1 MFDLFLF
8 HVFYVTVTLNS
19 TVPCFF
25 NYTAGADL
33 WQNCGMGNDYLVTAM
48 LPFQWVTGGWFSM
61 IMVSV
66 FVLMTYIKYQKVV
79 YPMIIGTLFLP
90 VSYFL
95 FPTQFLS
102 FAFLM
107 AGCGIALIIGY
118 VYISQTNET

>member
-1 MFDLFLF
+1 MLENLLPIILFQII
-8 HVFYVTVTLNS
+8 HVNNTQVCFLNMS
-19 TVPCFF
+19 
-25 NYTAGADL
+25 AGADL
-33 WQNCGMGNDYLVTAM
+33 WQNCGMGNDYLTTAM

-79 YPMIIGTLFLP
+79 YPMIIGTIFLP
-90 VSYFL
+90 ISYFM

-107 AGCGIALIIGY
+107 VGCGIALLIGFI
-118 VYISQTNET
+118 YISATNES

>member
-1 MFDLFLF
+1 
-8 HVFYVTVTLNS
+8 
-19 TVPCFF
+19 
-25 NYTAGADL
+25 
-33 WQNCGMGNDYLVTAM
+33 MGNDYLTTAM

-79 YPMIIGTLFLP
+79 YPMIIGTVFLP
-90 VSYFL
+90 ISYFM

-107 AGCGIALIIGY
+107 VGCGMALLIGY
-118 VYISQTNET
+118 IYISATNES

>member
-1 MFDLFLF
+1 MLENLLPLI
-8 HVFYVTVTLNS
+8 FYQIITVNS
-19 TVPCFF
+19 TNVCFL
-25 NYTAGADL
+25 NYSAGADM

-79 YPMIIGTLFLP
+79 YPMIIGTIFLP
-90 VSYFL
+90 ISYFM

-107 AGCGIALIIGY
+107 VGCGIALLIGFI
-118 VYISQTNET
+118 YISATNES

>member
-1 MFDLFLF
+1 MLENLLPIILFQII
-8 HVFYVTVTLNS
+8 HVNTTSVCFLNYS
-19 TVPCFF
+19 
-25 NYTAGADL
+25 AGADM
-33 WQNCGMGNDYLVTAM
+33 WQNCGMGNDYLTTAM

-90 VSYFL
+90 VSFFL

-118 VYISQTNET
+118 IYISQTNET

>member
-1 MFDLFLF
+1 
-8 HVFYVTVTLNS
+8 
-19 TVPCFF
+19 
-25 NYTAGADL
+25 
-33 WQNCGMGNDYLVTAM
+33 MGNDYLVTAM

-79 YPMIIGTLFLP
+79 YPMIIGTVFLP
-90 VSYFL
+90 ISYFM

-107 AGCGIALIIGY
+107 VGCGMALLIGY
-118 VYISQTNET
+118 IYISATNES

>member
-1 MFDLFLF
+1 MLENLLPIILFQII
-8 HVFYVTVTLNS
+8 HVNS
-19 TVPCFF
+19 TSVCFL
-25 NYTAGADL
+25 NYSAGADM
-33 WQNCGMGNDYLVTAM
+33 WQNCGMGNDYLTTAM

-79 YPMIIGTLFLP
+79 YPMIIGTIFLP
-90 VSYFL
+90 ISYFM

-107 AGCGIALIIGY
+107 VGCGIALLIGFI
-118 VYISQTNET
+118 YISATNES

>member
-1 MFDLFLF
+1 MLENFLSIIL
-8 HVFYVTVTLNS
+8 YQIITVNNTQVCFLNYS
-19 TVPCFF
+19 
-25 NYTAGADL
+25 AGADM
-33 WQNCGMGNDYLVTAM
+33 WQNCGMGSDYLTTAM

-79 YPMIIGTLFLP
+79 YPMIIGTIFLP
-90 VSYFL
+90 ISYFM

-107 AGCGIALIIGY
+107 VGCGLALLIGFI
-118 VYISQTNET
+118 YISATNES

>member
-1 MFDLFLF
+1 M
-8 HVFYVTVTLNS
+8 
-19 TVPCFF
+19 
-25 NYTAGADL
+25 
-33 WQNCGMGNDYLVTAM
+33 WQNCGMGNDYLTTAM

-79 YPMIIGTLFLP
+79 YPMIIGTIFLP
-90 VSYFL
+90 VSYFM

-107 AGCGIALIIGY
+107 VGIGLALLIGY
-118 VYISQTNET
+118 IYISATNES

>member
-1 MFDLFLF
+1 MLEPFLSIVLFQII
-8 HVFYVTVTLNS
+8 HVNTTNV
-19 TVPCFF
+19 CFF
-25 NYTAGADL
+25 NYSAGADM

-79 YPMIIGTLFLP
+79 YPMIIGTVFLP
-90 VSYFL
+90 ISYFM

-107 AGCGIALIIGY
+107 VGCGIALLIGFI
-118 VYISQTNET
+118 YISATNES

>member
-1 MFDLFLF
+1 MLENLLPIILFQII
-8 HVFYVTVTLNS
+8 HVNTTSVCFLNYS
-19 TVPCFF
+19 
-25 NYTAGADL
+25 AGADM
-33 WQNCGMGNDYLVTAM
+33 WQNCGMGNDYLTTAM

-79 YPMIIGTLFLP
+79 YPMIIGTIFLP
-90 VSYFL
+90 ISYFM

-107 AGCGIALIIGY
+107 VGCGIALLIGFI
-118 VYISQTNET
+118 YISATNES

>member
-1 MFDLFLF
+1 MLENLLSLI
-8 HVFYVTVTLNS
+8 FYQIITVNS
-19 TVPCFF
+19 TNVCFL
-25 NYTAGADL
+25 NYSAGADM
-33 WQNCGMGNDYLVTAM
+33 WQNCGMGNDYLTTAM

-79 YPMIIGTLFLP
+79 YPMIIGTVFLP
-90 VSYFL
+90 ISYFM

-107 AGCGIALIIGY
+107 VGCGIALLIGFI
-118 VYISQTNET
+118 YISATNES

>member
-1 MFDLFLF
+1 MLENLLPIILFQII
-8 HVFYVTVTLNS
+8 HVNTTSVCFLNYS
-19 TVPCFF
+19 
-25 NYTAGADL
+25 AGADM
-33 WQNCGMGNDYLVTAM
+33 WQNCGMGNDYLTTAM

-79 YPMIIGTLFLP
+79 YPMIIGTIFLP
-90 VSYFL
+90 VSYFM

-107 AGCGIALIIGY
+107 VGCGIALLIGFI
-118 VYISQTNET
+118 YISATNES